1 MKILTIDLDLYDFG
15 SKKSFVDEMYK
26 ILNECEF
33 FESEKETKP
42 KSNENKTEMKPI
54 KEKIIINQ
62 LLKVCSLLN
71 QRRNE

>member
-1 MKILTIDLDLYDFG
+1 MKILSIDIDLYDFG

-42 KSNENKTEMKPI
+42 KSNEDKT
-54 KEKIIINQ
+54 
-62 LLKVCSLLN
+62 
-71 QRRNE
+71 